1 MPSKWAVV
9 VPTIR
14 PAEFDRFLKAWE
26 PLFAEHEVT
35 VYPVRDEPASWE
47 SWPDWVPRRSDMC
60 RSWGFYE
67 AWKNGHEFTLSLDD
81 DVRPAR
87 QSDAFEF
94 NPEAGSIIDVFAEYE
109 RGFDQT
115 WPCIPYLSVGALT
128 DSGREMRGFPYEGRG
143 ARCMVQYGGWDGVLD
158 YDGKTQL
165 AGVPESAQFANAVI
179 PVPRG
184 CAVTTCAMNVAFRTE
199 FTPCMWQLPILSQRH
214 EWGAEAPDMDGWK
227 CHKCGHFV
235 TGAEQSRSD
244 HTLKAAPT
252 CHARYNRWG
261 DIWSGLIQKRVL
273 DARGEV
279 MLVNGRAS
287 VLHERASDP
296 ARNAEVEAPG
306 MPLNENAWGALHRVS
321 ATESIASAYEIVARS
336 LAGDFRYRR
345 GDREYADHFD
355 TCLSQWLALFV
366 HDRAI
371 AA

>member
-1 MPSKWAVV
+1 MPSRWGVV
-9 VPTIR
+9 VPTCR
-14 PAEFDRFLKAWE
+14 PAEFERFLKAWE

-60 RSWGFYE
+60 RSYGFWQ

-81 DVRPAR
+81 DVRPIGWRSGKSA
-87 QSDAFEF
+87 
-94 NPEAGSIIDVFAEYE
+94 IDIFDEYE

-115 WPCIPYLSVGALT
+115 WPCIPYLSVGSLT
-128 DSGREMRGFPYEGRG
+128 DSNREMRGFPYEGRG

-165 AGVPESAQFANAVI
+165 AGVPDSAQFAQAVI

-199 FTPCMWQLPILSQRH
+199 FTPCMWQLPLL
-214 EWGAEAPDMDGWK
+214 EG
-227 CHKCGHFV
+227 
-235 TGAEQSRSD
+235 
-244 HTLKAAPT
+244 
-252 CHARYNRWG
+252 RYNRWG

-306 MPLNENAWGALHRVS
+306 MPLNDHVWKELDRGFTKYRDLALC
-321 ATESIASAYEIVARS
+321 
-336 LAGDFRYRR
+336 LGDALSYR
-345 GDREYADHFD
+345 DYPKDWFVD
-355 TCLSQWLALFV
+355 CLDQWLALFDQPRF
-366 HDRAI
+366 HLDRVLDGDGNEI
-371 AA
+371 KVTAA